1 MGTNIFKK
9 TKKVFGLMNKWS
21 HNVFANEIPEEKIK
35 NYFGEKIAL
44 YFVFLSHFSWLLIV
58 PAIFGFIAFIVQ
70 KTGENDDDHVIIVN
84 CVFCIIV
91 VAWAITF
98 KELWIRKEK
107 GLEIRWG

>member
-44 YFVFLSHFSWLLIV
+44 YFVFLSHFS
-58 PAIFGFIAFIVQ
+58 
-70 KTGENDDDHVIIVN
+70 
-84 CVFCIIV
+84 
-91 VAWAITF
+91 
-98 KELWIRKEK
+98 
-107 GLEIRWG
+107 